1 MFTGHLL
8 HKCHLL
14 ALREH
19 CRLDV
24 IKGDNSQ
31 SGLPSDSR
39 PLFGL
44 GDSALMALLKRWT
57 GAEYLSTGV
66 ARSERKKVEGNSLR
80 PRTLS
85 ADVGARSKVVALTIA
100 HVKK

>member
-1 MFTGHLL
+1 MTEAIDRMVASYLERAATADSTLL
-8 HKCHLL
+8 K
-14 ALREH
+14 ATTPK
-19 CRLDV
+19 V
-24 IKGDNSQ
+24 VS
-31 SGLPSDSR
+31 PSDSR

-100 HVKK
+100 HGKK